1 MEDKTEKIINDRIS
15 GLEKRQDKFEIKL
28 DDLDEKLNDFDEKHD
43 SRYIEMIK
51 ITGELKGSSKATEEN
66 TKRTADALTE
76 LVDEVK
82 QSNKRTDSRFDVVNS
97 DISDIKSKISSKER
111 DETIKLEEKKMS
123 NATILSILGGGFLII
138 QTLIQFVAPLFFS

>member
-28 DDLDEKLNDFDEKHD
+28 DDLDEKLDDFDEKHD

-51 ITGELKGSSKATEEN
+51 ITGELKGSSQATEEN

-82 QSNKRTDSRFDVVNS
+82 QSNKRTDSRFDLVNN
-97 DISDIKSKISSKER
+97 DISNIKTKINSKER